1 MKLLLFWLLLTPFYI
16 SAQSVGDQKFIQEIV
31 TIYTEKD
38 GLPVGKVDKIY
49 FQNGHPAAE
58 ILKQKFQFQNGKW
71 TIIENSPLKSL
82 QKLPIIPGRKVL
94 SSVAYKG
101 GYAVGCD
108 EGLYFI
114 SNGKKPERIFPEND
128 KYDWSLKNVSALVTD
143 SKGRLWIGAEEGVG
157 YLDGKS
163 WKLFT
168 GKEGLP
174 YNKFTC
180 AGAGPDG
187 TVWFGTERGVIE
199 VKNDYF
205 KYRFSRRWLPDD
217 YVNDI
222 TVKTDGTVWIATN
235 KGISQIAPAVMS
247 LEEKAKIL
255 TRQVEEKHNRMGF
268 VAPSHLKEQFNP
280 ASSEV
285 AISDNDGMYTSMYGA
300 AMAFRYAATG
310 DLEAKALAVRS
321 FKACKWLV
329 DITHEKGF
337 PARVIIP
344 VDWHEPVN
352 EIYSQEANLRH
363 QQNDPMWKNIYPRF
377 PKSKDGKFLWKCD
390 TSSDELAGHFFFY
403 GIYYDLV
410 AKTEEEKKEV
420 REVVG
425 DIMDHMIRHGY
436 KLVDHD
442 GKVTRWGDFSPE
454 YFNSVYGYDQ
464 RGLNS
469 MIMLS
474 FLNVAKHV
482 TGDVKYDKEAK
493 ILRDKYNYHINAMHP
508 KEFFPPENVVPWDNN
523 LCLMSMYG
531 LINYETDPSLLL
543 MYRQSLE
550 IAWQHISK
558 QKNAFWDAI
567 YASLANRFTVLADQ
581 KYFDNKNLFPEN
593 RLYAPKVVK
602 SMYKASN
609 NPAFILEN
617 LQKIPLDL
625 IGYTMDNTHRL
636 DVIFDSSPLQDENIG
651 WRTDGYALPVDER
664 GHVRQDRD
672 GFALLASEGDG
683 HDEHEGTFFLLPYYM
698 AYYHGLLNPANAA
711 TTGK

>member
-1 MKLLLFWLLLTPFYI
+1 MKFFLFCVLLIPFQLA
-16 SAQSVGDQKFIQEIV
+16 AQSAGDQKFIQEV
-31 TIYTEKD
+31 VKVYTPKD
-38 GLPVGKVDKIY
+38 GLPEGKVSKIEIRKGY
-49 FQNGHPAAE
+49 PVAETEKQSFQLKDEKWMTIPQVKPAA
-58 ILKQKFQFQNGKW
+58 
-71 TIIENSPLKSL
+71 
-82 QKLPIIPGRKVL
+82 LPKIPAVPGTKVL
-94 SSVAYKG
+94 SSVPFKG
-101 GYAVGCD
+101 GYAIGC
-108 EGLYFI
+108 EQGLYFY
-114 SNGKKPERIFPEND
+114 SSGKKIERIFPEDGN
-128 KYDWSLKNVSALVTD
+128 YSWSMKNVSALVTD
-143 SKGRLWIGAEEGVG
+143 TRGRLWFGSEEGVG
-157 YLDGKS
+157 YLEGKT

-180 AGAGPDG
+180 AAAGSEG
-187 TVWFGTERGVIE
+187 IVWFGTEKGAIE
-199 VKNDYF
+199 VENDFF
-205 KYRFSRRWLPDD
+205 KYRFSRRWLADD

-222 TVKTDGTVWIATN
+222 AVQPDGTAWIATG
-235 KGISQIAPAVMS
+235 KGVSQIKRVAMS
-247 LEEKAKIL
+247 LEDKAKVF
-255 TRQVEEKHNRMGF
+255 TKQVEDRHNRMGF
-268 VAPSHLKEQFNP
+268 IAQSHLKEQFNP

-285 AISDNDGMYTSMYGA
+285 AISDNDGMYTAMYGA
-300 AMAFRYAATG
+300 GNAFRYAVTG
-310 DLEAKALAVRS
+310 DLEAKALADRS
-321 FKACKWLV
+321 FKSCKWLV
-329 DITHEKGF
+329 DISHEKGF

-352 EIYSQEANLRH
+352 EIYSRESNLRH
-363 QQNDPMWKNIYPRF
+363 QKSDPMWKDIYPRF

-410 AKTEEEKKEV
+410 AKTEEEKKAV
-420 REVVG
+420 RDVVG
-425 DIMDHMIRHGY
+425 DIMDHLIRHGY
-436 KLVDHD
+436 KLVDYD

-454 YFNSVYGYDQ
+454 YFDSVYGYEQ
-464 RGLNS
+464 RGLNA
-469 MIMLS
+469 MMMLS

-482 TGDVKYDKEAK
+482 TGDSKYDKEAK
-493 ILRDKYNYHINAMHP
+493 ILRDKFKYHIYALHP

-531 LINYETDPSLLL
+531 LIKYETDPSLLL

-550 IAWQHISK
+550 VAWQHISK

-567 YASLANRFTVLADQ
+567 YASMANRFTELADQ
-581 KYFDNKNLFPEN
+581 KMFENKNLFPEN

-602 SMYKASN
+602 NLYKGSN
-609 NPAFILEN
+609 NGDYILEN

-636 DVIFDSSPLQDENIG
+636 DVVFDSSPMQEKNVG
-651 WRTDGYALPVDER
+651 WRTNGYALPVDER

-698 AYYHGLLNPANAA
+698 ASYHGLL
-711 TTGK
+711 GK